1 LDLVESLPNR
11 EGTIVTPGLPQIF
24 QQASQMR
31 DEIHTHVRDAAKAS
45 EHTRQLQARIKSLE
59 EQLEQATELAIEA
72 QEAVEF
78 VANSEKGST
87 QPESVDDADALRKA
101 KVTLRLQ
108 DAKIHGLEAMARKA
122 SAKCEALER
131 EKAEWLRERAEMT
144 KRVAEMEARMLES
157 VADAKGESER
167 QGANSTNQEHG
178 STEPTLTVEEHAYSG
193 ESAERALASTPATT
207 TSAAMTPISTQSR
220 SWASSPLS
228 VDTSNMSFKGSRK
241 LSPEGDSMPAR
252 YNPPAVPSRSKAA
265 WTRGSFS
272 DIVGKGHATAPVPV
286 SDAPCTAEQASTPEV
301 LSDMCRQING
311 ARQLSD
317 KLKASIDLIRKRP
330 TATSNT
336 TSSPMLS
343 SVHEYEGNSVNP
355 GAPTNTLTGVSS
367 SRALPKA
374 PQYPKVGAGVV
385 FQDGN
390 KLLVN
395 F

>member
-1 LDLVESLPNR
+1 
-11 EGTIVTPGLPQIF
+11 
-24 QQASQMR
+24 MR
-31 DEIHTHVRDAAKAS
+31 DEIQTHVRDAAKNC

-59 EQLEQATELAIEA
+59 EQLEQATEVAIEA

-78 VANSEKGST
+78 VANSEKGSV
-87 QPESVDDADALRKA
+87 QLESVDDADALRKA
-101 KVTLRLQ
+101 KLTLRLQ

-122 SAKCEALER
+122 SARCEALER
-131 EKAEWLRERAEMT
+131 ERAEWLRERAEMT
-144 KRVAEMEARMLES
+144 RRMSEMEAKMWENA
-157 VADAKGESER
+157 ADATGERER
-167 QGANSTNQEHG
+167 HGATSTKQQHG
-178 STEPTLTVEEHAYSG
+178 STGPTLTVEERAYSG
-193 ESAERALASTPATT
+193 ESAERAMASTPATT
-207 TSAAMTPISTQSR
+207 TSAAMTPISAQYR

-228 VDTSNMSFKGSRK
+228 VDTSDMSFRGSRN
-241 LSPEGDSMPAR
+241 LSSEGDSMPAR
-252 YNPPAVPSRSKAA
+252 CNPPVAPSSSKAA
-265 WTRGSFS
+265 WTRGSLS
-272 DIVGKGHATAPVPV
+272 EIVGKGHATAPVPL
-286 SDAPCTAEQASTPEV
+286 SDAPSTAEKASTPEL